1 MENDKPKKSGWW
13 IVNLVIGI
21 ISVPCSC
28 FILLWSLSVAG
39 LFPYFFIVLL
49 ILFIL
54 IPVFSIINR
63 KSGICRIALWT
74 VRIAFVLTA
83 ALYAFIPFVGMS
95 FEHIKIFYV
104 PKKLIYTYGVYSPPY
119 TITEMLPKHLPD
131 ECRSY
136 KFKTEL
142 GSIAQDYHPSVY
154 LMFYTDKATMEQ
166 YEKDFDALSNVTEV
180 SAECEKR
187 EFYSLDNTTFY
198 YPKNFPDHAFSW
210 LDDVHRKD
218 FVDMPN
224 AKLYIAGTYYTKGCL
239 LDYDSGLVVYWT

>member
-1 MENDKPKKSGWW
+1 MALP
-13 IVNLVIGI
+13 
-21 ISVPCSC
+21 
-28 FILLWSLSVAG
+28 
-39 LFPYFFIVLL
+39 VLL

-54 IPVFSIINR
+54 IPILYYR
-63 KSGICRIALWT
+63 YRDTGKGKKALT
-74 VRIAFVLTA
+74 GVRV
-83 ALYAFIPFVGMS
+83 AFIAMCALLVSLPFVGAS
-95 FEHIKIFYV
+95 FEHSKLLYI
-104 PKKLIYTYGVYSPPY
+104 PKKCIYTVGVFSASLD
-119 TITEMLPKHLPD
+119 IGEMLPKHLPSD
-131 ECRSY
+131 CREY
-136 KFKTEL
+136 KLKTQL
-142 GSIAQDYHPSVY
+142 NAPAQDYHPSLY

-166 YEKDFDALSNVTEV
+166 YEKNFNALSNVTEV
-180 SAECEKR
+180 SAECKKR